1 MEVPTRF
8 TSAHD
13 YLDELFASSDP
24 SEAEIILA
32 KQWYW
37 RCYNSH
43 LKRQR
48 KHYTNLSVYFSQEQI
63 TRIKT
68 YAEKG
73 TVSDFIKKVV
83 LSYLDG
89 TTSIIQEVDMGI
101 IEQQLFLIT
110 EYLQD
115 IIQNDTVVDSLRLQ
129 LLEDKIKDLQ
139 IHIEAL

>member
-1 MEVPTRF
+1 MEVPIKF
-8 TSAHD
+8 TSVHD

-48 KHYTNLSVYFSQEQI
+48 KHYTNLSVYFSQEEI

-68 YAEKG
+68 LAQKG
-73 TVSDFIKKVV
+73 TISDFIKRAV
-83 LSYLDG
+83 LSYMDG
-89 TTSIIQEVDMGI
+89 TTSVIETIDTAI
-101 IEQQLFLIT
+101 IEQQLFLIS
-110 EYLQD
+110 EYLQEM
-115 IIQNDTVVDSLRLQ
+115 IQNTMMDNSQLQ
-129 LLEDKIKDLQ
+129 LLEDKIKELKT
-139 IHIEAL
+139 HIEAL